1 MFKKGLMI
9 IFWGLLMLCG
19 INAIPETV
27 YASDDYDITVF
38 IGGKEVSDYYEEDNI
53 SVNVDNREIILNGY
67 EGWDIDIYTNLDKT
81 CTFTIRVNGKNEIY
95 GAGGNAI
102 SCDNDIDLKI
112 VGNGV
117 LNCTGKSTSYDV
129 SVIYGARNVE
139 IDGPTINS
147 DLFMR
152 FCEII
157 GKFVLKNGTLNIK
170 SEINI
175 SNYENNGKRFVFTKN
190 LFVAIDSIE
199 LNDNKVNISYYYP
212 EKYTEDMIL
221 TNETSTGYKEY
232 YYMFYTCHHEPEINS
247 KNVTVNIPDKVKD
260 FILLKKENK
269 VQFSFVKEGKLYQTY
284 NPNEIKGL
292 SWDDKNKT
300 LTMNGYNGS
309 WIGIGCYSY
318 HNNISIN
325 VKGKNVINET
335 EIDYFAN
342 DRIYLAFAFGEY
354 QNSLHFDQCD
364 GTIKGDGELKIISGS
379 IGNRE
384 TRDSYYYYTIQS
396 IVTIDGASV
405 VFEKMLNNSFHVDG
419 FVMKSGNVTVNYN
432 RDYSKNEYDNSVWL
446 GSVIYAK
453 EKGVKINGGTL
464 VVSYEKLADTN
475 ISYYINPIILENV
488 NEDFIGKNQYEPIDI
503 DNCSIIII
511 GIDKNMN
518 FDKPFSYNI
527 DYSDDE
533 IGYEG
538 DDLKVNIGS
547 NAHIVYAKTSKD
559 VSRIDIKNFKA
570 TLDCTEYLYDGKAKT
585 PKVNVAG
592 LVEGI
597 NYTVTY
603 SNNIKV
609 GTGVAIVKGIGFYDG
624 TINLSF
630 NIKANSSIA
639 KKYGPKKGNIISDK
653 VLKYK
658 VVRAASEDGTVI
670 GKLSVI
676 GLKKKNAKKI
686 TIKPTVKIGGFD
698 YKVVSIKNKAFY
710 KSKKLKKVVIKAKK
724 LKLGKKAFAIK
735 NAKKVKVFVP
745 KKLKKKYKKL
755 LKKYKNI
762 VVK

>member
-9 IFWGLLMLCG
+9 IFLGLLMLCG

-38 IGGKEVSDYYEEDNI
+38 IGGKRVSDYYEEDNI

-67 EGWDIDIYTNLDKT
+67 EGGDIYIYTALDKT

-117 LNCTGKSTSYDV
+117 LNCTGSSTIYDA
-129 SVIYGARNVE
+129 SVIYGARNIE

-175 SNYENNGKRFVFTKN
+175 SDYENNGKRHVFTRD

-232 YYMFYTCHHEPEINS
+232 HYMFYTCHHEPEINS
-247 KNVTVNIPDKVKD
+247 KNVTVNIPNKVKD
-260 FILLKKENK
+260 FIRLKKENK
-269 VQFSFVKEGKLYQTY
+269 VQFSFVKDGKLYQTY

-292 SWDDKNKT
+292 SWNDKNKT

-318 HNNISIN
+318 HNNIIIN

-335 EIDYFAN
+335 EVDYFAN

-384 TRDSYYYYTIQS
+384 TRNSDYYYTLQS
-396 IVTIDGASV
+396 ILTIDGASV

-432 RDYSKNEYDNSVWL
+432 RDYSKYEYDNSVGL

-453 EKGVKINGGTL
+453 EKGVKIKGGTL

-475 ISYYINPIILENV
+475 ITYYINSIILENV

-511 GIDKNMN
+511 GINKNMN
-518 FDKPFSYNI
+518 FEKPFSYNI

-533 IGYEG
+533 IGYKG

-559 VSRIDIKNFKA
+559 VSCIDINNFKA
-570 TLDCTEYLYDGKAKT
+570 SLACTEYLYDGKAKT

-592 LVEGI
+592 LVKGI
-597 NYTVTY
+597 NYTVEY
-603 SNNIKV
+603 SNNVKV
-609 GTGVAIVKGIGFYDG
+609 GTAVVTIKGKGYYEG
-624 TINLSF
+624 TIKLYF
-630 NIKANSSIA
+630 KIKANPKIRT
-639 KKYGPKKGNIISDK
+639 KFGPKKGKIITDK

-658 VVRAASEDGTVI
+658 VIKSANEDGTVI

-710 KSKKLKKVVIKAKK
+710 KCKKLKKVVIKSKK
-724 LKLGKKAFAIK
+724 LKLGKKVFAEKGGKKIK
-735 NAKKVKVFVP
+735 ISVP

-755 LKKYKNI
+755 FKKYKNI